1 MRHYLCCGR
10 EALAPLVHAC
20 CVFVSPG
27 AALLIALASF
37 ALAAS
42 TGDIC
47 AAIGAVA
54 LATGSATFVL

>member
-1 MRHYLCCGR
+1 
-10 EALAPLVHAC
+10 LVHAC

-54 LATGSATFVL
+54 LATVALAAHKDLGLASCA